1 MVNARI
7 WFRQHGG
14 AAWVIKCVDFL
25 RGTFVGSRLFGRI
38 PGESRQTLFEGSPLW
53 LLRNVASPEMGS
65 WIPLP
70 FKRRYD
76 QNKAH
81 TTKGLP
87 PQVPLGK
94 SSAPFI
100 HSSELRHSR
109 SLDFPQT
116 QAAFLFFWVQ
126 YAAVELKHGGNC
138 NLPPYCTA
146 FSGSLRIWEGWNHLL
161 IPRLV
166 PY

>member
-1 MVNARI
+1 MGCVFLAGYRGKKTNS
-7 WFRQHGG
+7 FRGFPPM
-14 AAWVIKCVDFL
+14 ASSKCGKPGN
-25 RGTFVGSRLFGRI
+25 GTLDSSAPF
-38 PGESRQTLFEGSPLW
+38 QTVRSKQSTHHKGP
-53 LLRNVASPEMGS
+53 
-65 WIPLP
+65 
-70 FKRRYD
+70 
-76 QNKAH
+76 
-81 TTKGLP
+81 TTP
-87 PQVPLGK
+87 VPLGK